1 MQGVA
6 ANKPKLLAHAD
17 EILLAQRVQ
26 RLRSLEDA
34 YAALLRDTEPA
45 APPPSPEDFDATYG
59 TGRGTGT
66 TKPERISRLAAI
78 ALDAPD
84 DAAPRGPLGTPL
96 PSAAAW
102 ASAAGLSAAALRGA
116 LAEGQAARANRG
128 LQRRARRRR
137 RAAAPALERRA
148 PRRGDERG
156 RPDAEG
162 SIALI
167 RAAERFDV
175 GLGCRFS
182 TCRSPPLPPAA
193 GPAAPLPRPLPRSRP
208 PPPTGSP
215 RPSPSSPHRYATF
228 WVARCASED
237 APDQTRIV
245 RLPSRLQENYR
256 KIKRAQE
263 SLVTTQGGRAPTDD
277 EVAAYLLAD
286 GETTLNAAKVR
297 EIVATVQA
305 RPHSLDA
312 SVMQRG
318 GNTDQ
323 GERSLADTVID
334 HQAAPL
340 EAAVVNSMLQESLK
354 GLMGE
359 HLTEAEAQALSLRF
373 GVDDGTTRTIREV
386 ASMLGVTESSV
397 KHLSFKALNKLRKPH
412 IESQLREYL
421 GDEGD

>member
-1 MQGVA
+1 M
-6 ANKPKLLAHAD
+6 
-17 EILLAQRVQ
+17 R
-26 RLRSLEDA
+26 
-34 YAALLRDTEPA
+34 
-45 APPPSPEDFDATYG
+45 
-59 TGRGTGT
+59 
-66 TKPERISRLAAI
+66 
-78 ALDAPD
+78 
-84 DAAPRGPLGTPL
+84 
-96 PSAAAW
+96 
-102 ASAAGLSAAALRGA
+102 AALRKT
-116 LAEGQAARANRG
+116 
-128 LQRRARRRR
+128 LQ
-137 RAAAPALERRA
+137 
-148 PRRGDERG
+148 
-156 RPDAEG
+156 
-162 SIALI
+162 
-167 RAAERFDV
+167 
-175 GLGCRFS
+175 
-182 TCRSPPLPPAA
+182 
-193 GPAAPLPRPLPRSRP
+193 
-208 PPPTGSP
+208 
-215 RPSPSSPHRYATF
+215 
-228 WVARCASED
+228 
-237 APDQTRIV
+237 DQTRIV

-354 GLMGE
+354 GLMGK